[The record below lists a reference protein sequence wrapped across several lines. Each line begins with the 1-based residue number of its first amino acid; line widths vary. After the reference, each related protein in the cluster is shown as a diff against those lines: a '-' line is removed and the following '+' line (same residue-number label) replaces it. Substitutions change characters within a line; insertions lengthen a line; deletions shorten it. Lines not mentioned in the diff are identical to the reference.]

1 MISWNKI
8 TSRRSDP
15 GQACDF
21 DGLLSV
27 ENYYISGSL
36 LLPHFEYVFSFYPS
50 RDQKRSFHF
59 FLSLSFFFFSFF
71 VPSDFHRTR
80 SSFLRA
86 HVCSVDFNGNTHRR
100 KRVEFYYITKRD
112 KKILFEQA
120 LSFLVK
126 GKRKLRVNLIRGR
139 STNQRFTTPPFPTSN
154 WIEFN

>member
-1 MISWNKI
+1 MIL
-8 TSRRSDP
+8 T
-15 GQACDF
+15 AC
-21 DGLLSV
+21 
-27 ENYYISGSL
+27 
-36 LLPHFEYVFSFYPS
+36 
-50 RDQKRSFHF
+50 
-59 FLSLSFFFFSFF
+59 FLSKIIIFPVRCYYHISSMYSHFIRRATKSARSIFFFFSLFFFFFF

-139 STNQRFTTPPFPTSN
+139 STNQRFTTPPLPTSN
-154 WIEFN
+154 